1 VNVDPSNP
9 DHLIVTCGGY
19 GNTTYVYESND
30 ALSANP
36 TFNNITGDLPSMP
49 VYDAVVD
56 VDDAKR
62 IVLATD
68 FGVWVTE
75 NGGLNWE
82 EANEGMA
89 RVPVFEIRAYEWRP
103 WEGMVMYL
111 GTHGRG
117 YFKSTTLLTNAKG
130 PKASAISATLYP
142 NPSQDQTVLNF
153 QSKVSGAA
161 SIQVLNVQGQV
172 VRRFTHNMTVGAN
185 NVSLNVA
192 GLTSGTYFVRFSGS
206 GQSGVTKLLVP

>member
-1 VNVDPSNP
+1 
-9 DHLIVTCGGY
+9 
-19 GNTTYVYESND
+19 
-30 ALSANP
+30 
-36 TFNNITGDLPSMP
+36 
-49 VYDAVVD
+49 
-56 VDDAKR
+56 
-62 IVLATD
+62 
-68 FGVWVTE
+68 
-75 NGGLNWE
+75 LNWE

-117 YFKSTTLLTNAKG
+117 YFKSTALLTNAKG
-130 PKASAISATLYP
+130 PKVSAISATLYP